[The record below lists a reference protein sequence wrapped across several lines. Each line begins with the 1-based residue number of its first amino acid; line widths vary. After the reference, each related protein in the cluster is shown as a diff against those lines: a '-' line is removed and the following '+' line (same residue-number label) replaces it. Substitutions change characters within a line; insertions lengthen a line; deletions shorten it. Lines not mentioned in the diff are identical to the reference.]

1 MALTEKESALL
12 REGDLGGERRPCE
25 RDGTDAGVAVVS
37 VIELAALRHAEAAL
51 RDSETRLRL
60 LQQVG
65 EIGCSDRALSQEMA
79 RISGEFVRA
88 YDLPA
93 GQRRISHA
101 AWLGLLHPDDRERV
115 ASETRILTERE
126 SRVST
131 QFRIRRRDGSVRWIA
146 MRGEAFAGHGGAL
159 RLISAHHDITEIVAA
174 REALAARHDE
184 LERLVAER
192 TAALA
197 VAEAQFRGAFDSQF
211 QYVSLLAPDG
221 TMLLANRTALEA
233 GGLTSADVIGRPFW
247 LTGWWPQ
254 AERERLRH
262 EIAEAA
268 GGALVR
274 REVAVK
280 GAGGRRI
287 WIDFSLKPVADPA
300 TRRVE
305 WIIAEGRDLTEH
317 RLAEEL
323 ERARDEAER
332 ATRAKTRFVSGMS
345 HELRTALN
353 GILGHAQLLRIEGGL
368 NPAQSTR
375 VDAMLD
381 AGAHLLQ
388 VISRV
393 LDLSK
398 IDAERVELQPAEVDL
413 PGFAGAC
420 LNVVRPAAEAKRLA
434 LQLAV
439 EPDTPGRITADPTL
453 LRQVLLNLLSNAVKF
468 TAQGSIELR
477 LRTVA
482 GGARLRCQVAD
493 TGPGIPVEQ
502 RHRLFRAF
510 DRLDSDATRPVE
522 GAGLGLALSARLAT
536 QMGGRIGH
544 ADNEGGGSVFWLE
557 LPMAAAAPAAPPS
570 SENAPSHDVPTATAT
585 PSAMRVLVVDDVA
598 MNREITASFISAAGH
613 EAACAESGAQAVA
626 AVAAKD
632 FDVVLMDLRMPGM
645 DGLAA
650 TRGIRALAGARGQVP
665 VLALTAQAFN
675 EQIDECRKAGMDGHL
690 AKPFTQAS
698 LLAALERTVTAGLL
712 RRQDHTARPEPTQAA
727 PSFASPSVLPFLS
740 RSSGLG
746 SELPVLDQA
755 TLQRTAA
762 FLKPEAVEAH
772 LRTIVR
778 KSEALLF
785 CLRAPNA
792 RAATGVALAE
802 AAHSLVG
809 SSGML
814 GFDRLA
820 FVARAFER
828 AVRTGAADMAAMIG
842 DLSAALEAT
851 IEKIS
856 NRSPNAPNA

>member
-1 MALTEKESALL
+1 MPLMENETGRS
-12 REGDLGGERRPCE
+12 
-25 RDGTDAGVAVVS
+25 RDGDWSDLRQFDNDDSVVTVS
-37 VIELAALRHAEAAL
+37 VTELASLRHAEASL
-51 RDSETRLRL
+51 RDSEAWLRL

-65 EIGCSDRALSQEMA
+65 EIGSSDRALSQEMA
-79 RISGEFVRA
+79 QISDEFART

-101 AWLGLLHPDDRERV
+101 AWLGLLHPDDCERV

-146 MRGEAFAGHGGAL
+146 MRGEAFPGHGGAL
-159 RLISAHHDITEIVAA
+159 RLISAHHDITDVVAA

-197 VAEAQFRGAFDSQF
+197 AAEAQFRAAFDSQF
-211 QYVSLLAPDG
+211 QFVSLLAPDG

-233 GGLTSADVIGRPFW
+233 GGLSSADVIGRPFW

-254 AERERLRH
+254 AERERLRR
-262 EIAEAA
+262 EIGEAA
-268 GGALVR
+268 GGSLVR
-274 REVAVK
+274 REVAVT

-287 WIDFSLKPVADPA
+287 WIDFSLKPVEAPA
-300 TRRVE
+300 TGRVE

-323 ERARDEAER
+323 EQARDEAER
-332 ATRAKTRFVSGMS
+332 ATRAKSRFVSGLS
-345 HELRTALN
+345 HELRTPLN
-353 GILGHAQLLRIEGGL
+353 GILGHAQLLHIEGGL
-368 NPAQSTR
+368 TDAQSAR

-381 AGAHLLQ
+381 AGTHLLQ

-398 IDAERVELQPAEVDL
+398 IEAGRVELQPAEVDL
-413 PGFAGAC
+413 HGFASAC
-420 LNVVRPAAEAKRLA
+420 LDLVRPAAKRLA
-434 LQLAV
+434 LHLAV
-439 EPDTPGRITADPTL
+439 EPDTPRRITADPTL

-468 TAQGSIELR
+468 TMQGSVELR

-482 GGARLRCQVAD
+482 GGAALRYQVSD
-493 TGPGIPVEQ
+493 TGPGIPAEL

-510 DRLDSDATRPVE
+510 DRLDSDATGQVE
-522 GAGLGLALSARLAT
+522 GAGLGLALSARLAM
-536 QMGGRIGH
+536 QMGGHIGH
-544 ADNEGGGSVFWLE
+544 GDNAGGGSIFWLE
-557 LPMAAAAPAAPPS
+557 LPLATATAAPPTS
-570 SENAPSHDVPTATAT
+570 SAKAPFRDGPEPQPATAP

-598 MNREITASFISAAGH
+598 MNREITASFIRAAGH
-613 EAACAESGAQAVA
+613 EAACAEGGAQAVA
-626 AVAAKD
+626 VVAATD
-632 FDVVLMDLRMPGM
+632 FDIVLMDLRMPVM

-650 TRGIRALAGARGQVP
+650 TRCIRALAGARGQVP
-665 VLALTAQAFN
+665 ILALTAQAFS
-675 EQIDECRKAGMDGHL
+675 EQIEECRKAGMDGHL

-698 LLAALERTVTAGLL
+698 LLAALERAVAAGLL
-712 RRQDHTARPEPTQAA
+712 RSQDRLARPESSQAA
-727 PSFASPSVLPFLS
+727 PASPPASL
-740 RSSGLG
+740 GLG
-746 SELPVLDQA
+746 SELPVLDEA
-755 TLQRTAA
+755 ALQRTAA
-762 FLKPEAVEAH
+762 FLKPQAIEAH
-772 LRTIVR
+772 LLTIAR
-778 KSEALLF
+778 KAEALLS

-792 RAATGVALAE
+792 LAAAGDALVE

-828 AVRTGAADMAAMIG
+828 AVRTGAADVAAVIE

-851 IEKIS
+851 IQEIS
-856 NRSPNAPNA
+856 NRGPAAPNA